1 MKTLK
6 ILVPASLPF
15 ASRQTDTPLERGR
28 HFFMEEI
35 WKTIDGHEGIFE
47 YSSLGRIKSVG
58 RWVHCIRYN
67 KPYSRFEPEK
77 ILKPKNDKGYL
88 RIGLCINGRRIF
100 RPVHRLIAMA
110 FIPNPQNKPTVN
122 HKSGIKTDNRV
133 ENLEWATISEN
144 TQHSFDNG
152 LQLPRRGSDNIQSV
166 PVAQFTME
174 GVWVRDWAGMG
185 DIKRGLGL
193 SQGSISNC
201 IHGKTKSYSGYI
213 WRKIT

>member
-35 WKTIDGHEGIFE
+35 WKTIDGHEGVFE
-47 YSSLGRIKSVG
+47 CSSLGRIRSLERRLQIV
-58 RWVHCIRYN
+58 RYE
-67 KPYSRFEPEK
+67 KLHTRLEPSK
-77 ILKPKNDKGYL
+77 ILKPKIDQGYF
-88 RIGLCINGRRIF
+88 RIGLCLNGKRAF
-100 RPVHRLIAMA
+100 FNVHRLVARA
-110 FIPNPQNKPTVN
+110 FIPNPENKPTVN
-122 HKSGIKTDNRV
+122 HKNGIKTDNRV

-152 LQLPRRGSDNIQSV
+152 LQVPRRGADNIQSV

-174 GVWVRDWAGMG
+174 GVWVRDWGGMG
-185 DIKRGLGL
+185 DIKRELGFPH
-193 SQGSISNC
+193 GSISSC
-201 IHGKTKSYSGYI
+201 IHGKSKSYSGYI

>member
-35 WKTIDGHEGIFE
+35 WKTIDGHKGIFE

-122 HKSGIKTDNRV
+122 HKNGIKTDNRV